1 MNGSGSVQRSGV
13 AIAMAAGLLLLTATA
28 SHAAAPAHRP
38 ARTATHAAIRH
49 TSITINGAL
58 TGPAFQGVGAISGG
72 GGDSRLLIDYLLKH
86 SAQAQQIL
94 DYLFKPGYGASLQ
107 ILKLEIGGDAYA
119 TDGSEP
125 SVEHASGKINC
136 AAGYEFWLA
145 KQARA
150 LNPAIQL
157 YGLQWNAPSWVGN
170 GGQNA
175 WTSNDIRY
183 IVDWLGCAAKNH
195 LRINY
200 IGAWNE
206 HLPQGITPHVIT
218 WFEHL
223 RSALN
228 AHGYRRV
235 KIVGVDSFAHENGSD
250 VSNYL
255 TAHPAFRAAIGV
267 LGYHNLCRYP
277 VIGNVCLIPAAARRS
292 GKPIWV
298 SEFGALRQGS
308 GAVGATART
317 LNDAYIKVGAT
328 GLMSWPLINSIPADL
343 PLEGRG
349 LVTADQ
355 PWSGHYQVNE
365 MTWILAQTTAFTRP
379 GWVHVRGASQE
390 FSGGYGSYVSYEP
403 RNRSAWT
410 MVAQTSTAPRAQTI
424 TVHLAGGLPTRTVHV
439 WSTSIGASVRIKW
452 FAQHADVK
460 PHAGTFSYTLSPGFI
475 YTFTTVSNPVRTR
488 AVPAPS
494 APMPLPYAS
503 SPDMSNEPAYL
514 APQDGAFEYQP
525 SSTTTFEQT
534 AVGRPVFWQNTSA
547 TRFPYAVLGDS
558 TLRDY
563 TVSASVT
570 LTDPSFSAG
579 LIARFSHP
587 KTDGGGLGFN
597 GYQFIVRAD
606 GTCSLFR
613 DTVGPTATSLGTCLP
628 STVAPSFDLSLSV
641 HGSTIIGSVNGTQV
655 VSVTDGALTTG
666 IAGISTGGWYP
677 VQFSGLQVTS

>member
-1 MNGSGSVQRSGV
+1 MLLRRRAARGA
-13 AIAMAAGLLLLTATA
+13 AIALLAGLLAGLIAATPA
-28 SHAAAPAHRP
+28 TSLAATSGGRAVALH
-38 ARTATHAAIRH
+38 H
-49 TSITINGAL
+49 TNITINGAAQ
-58 TGPAFQGVGAISGG
+58 GPAFQGVGAISGG
-72 GGDSRLLIDYLLKH
+72 GGNSRLLIDYPA
-86 SAQAQQIL
+86 SQRQQIL
-94 DYLFKPGYGASLQ
+94 DYLFKPGYGASVQ

-119 TDGSEP
+119 TDGAEP
-125 SVEHASGKINC
+125 SVEHSGGQLDC
-136 AAGYEFWLA
+136 TAGYEFWLA

-150 LNPAIQL
+150 LDPAIQL
-157 YGLQWNAPSWVGN
+157 YGLQWNAPGWVGN

-175 WTSNDIRY
+175 WTTNDIKY
-183 IVDWLGCAAKNH
+183 LIDWLGCAAKNH

-255 TAHPAFRAAIGV
+255 AAHPAFRAAIGV

-277 VIGNVCLIPAAARRS
+277 VIGNVCLVPAAARRS

-298 SEFGALRQGS
+298 SEFGALRQAP
-308 GAVGATART
+308 GAVAATART

-328 GLMSWPLINSIPADL
+328 GLMSWPLVSSIPADL

-365 MTWILAQTTAFTRP
+365 MTWILAQTAAFTKA
-379 GWVHVRGASQE
+379 GWVHVRGASSE
-390 FSGGYGSYVSYEP
+390 FGGGYGSYVSYEA
-403 RNRSAWT
+403 RGRTEWT

-424 TVHLAGGLPTRTVHV
+424 TVHLAGGLPHRTVRV
-439 WSTSIGASVRIKW
+439 WSTTIGSPRRADWLVRL
-452 FAQHADVK
+452 ADVH
-460 PHAGTFSYTLSPGFI
+460 PRAGTFGYTLNPGRI
-475 YTFTTVSNPVRTR
+475 YTFTTVDDQLAR
-488 AVPAPS
+488 AGPSPAPR
-494 APMPLPYAS
+494 PMLLPYTAL
-503 SPDMSNEPAYL
+503 PDASNEPRYL
-514 APQDGAFEYQP
+514 APQDGAFEYLP

-534 AVGRPVFWQNTSA
+534 AVGRPVFWQSTSA
-547 TRFPYAVLGDS
+547 ARFPYAVLGDGS
-558 TLRDY
+558 LSDY

-570 LTDPSFSAG
+570 LDATSHSAG

-597 GYQFIVRAD
+597 GYQFIVHGD
-606 GTCSLFR
+606 GTCGLFLER
-613 DTVGPTATSLGTCLP
+613 VGMAPVALGTCSP
-628 STVAPSFDLSLSV
+628 SSVTSSFDLSLSV
-641 HGSTIIGSVNGTQV
+641 HGAMLIGSVNGSQV
-655 VSVTDGALTTG
+655 VSVTDSTLGTG
-666 IAGISTGGWYP
+666 IAGISAGGWYP
-677 VQFSGLQVTS
+677 VQFSNLQLTS